1 MRKQTRQVTTLQQ
14 QAPRI
19 FTPPRRE
26 PTTSSMPHGGESWAL
41 SCPACRERCAV
52 DHARMVCCTYL
63 CEVGHAADPDRGTAS
78 QHSNI
83 VSQAN
88 HVVGPMQPGTQTL
101 SAFVIARLDEA
112 LARRVALGRRISCP
126 PDGWGL
132 GPDQGAYVI
141 KLKWLAPS
149 HILPSAGRVICGFLL
164 SGELL
169 SLLNLPCISVS
180 V

>member
-1 MRKQTRQVTTLQQ
+1 
-14 QAPRI
+14 
-19 FTPPRRE
+19 
-26 PTTSSMPHGGESWAL
+26 MPHGGESWAL

-112 LARRVALGRRISCP
+112 LARRVALGRRP
-126 PDGWGL
+126 LALLVAGDW
-132 GPDQGAYVI
+132 DQTKAHVI

-149 HILPSAGRVICGFLL
+149 HIPPSAGRVICAFLL

-180 V
+180 A